1 MKTGTRA
8 VTDEVRTS
16 LAERVSAMH
25 RLWDFLTKDLT
36 AEHANH
42 FERAGVLPIA
52 FSLSDAVTNED
63 GSVARLL
70 GGDYLWDAHA
80 DRVGLSP
87 KVPRR
92 GTPMAEAE
100 QTRIRDMGAWREY
113 QGAVH
118 ARTERAIAEASLEKL
133 AERHEI
139 TPQALRG
146 GYLELLVGTPERVRV
161 MDALEAWVYQ
171 HGIRHVGEL
180 EHARALVGLD
190 GVT

>member
-1 MKTGTRA
+1 MKAATRI
-8 VTDEVRTS
+8 VSDEMRTS
-16 LAERVSAMH
+16 LTERVSAMH

-36 AEHANH
+36 ADHANR

-52 FSLSDAVTNED
+52 FSLSHAVTNED

-70 GGDYLWDAHA
+70 GGDFLWGAHA

-100 QTRIRDMGAWREY
+100 RTRIRDMDAWREY
-113 QGAVH
+113 QRAVH
-118 ARTERAIAEASLEKL
+118 ARTEHAIAEASLEKL

-139 TPQALRG
+139 TPEALKG

-180 EHARALVGLD
+180 EHARALVGLR

>member
-8 VTDEVRTS
+8 VTDEMRTS

-36 AEHANH
+36 AEHANQ

-52 FSLSDAVTNED
+52 FSLSHAVTSED

-100 QTRIRDMGAWREY
+100 QTRIRDMDAWREY
-113 QGAVH
+113 QRAVH
-118 ARTERAIAEASLEKL
+118 ARTERAIADTSLEKL

-139 TPQALRG
+139 TPQALSG

-180 EHARALVGLD
+180 EHARALVGLK